1 MFCSCRSQQFESFQ
15 GHKAVRCALKSNEG
29 FLYPLRQ
36 GLFFVF
42 KPPCFI
48 RYADIETVTFSRI
61 GAGSAGLKSRTFDM
75 LVHCRGS
82 GTEAPRD
89 YAFSS
94 MERAEYAQLKLF
106 LHERALR

>member
-1 MFCSCRSQQFESFQ
+1 
-15 GHKAVRCALKSNEG
+15 
-29 FLYPLRQ
+29 
-36 GLFFVF
+36 
-42 KPPCFI
+42 
-48 RYADIETVTFSRI
+48 VTFSRI

-94 MERAEYAQLKLF
+94 MERAEYAPLKLY
-106 LHERALR
+106 LHQKSIR